1 MEQSIAN
8 NPLASHFR
16 QPSIYLKLPSGGT
29 MYSPSVLT
37 IPESGELAVYPMTA
51 IDEISAKTPDALYN
65 GTAMVDIIK
74 SCIPDIKDPWAVS
87 STDFDAILV
96 AIKAATNGNSMD
108 ITTICPECK
117 EVADYGVNLVGLLS
131 GLKAAD
137 YNEVLQINELE
148 VKFRPLT
155 YREMNQAAL
164 GQFDAQRSFQSIE
177 YEEDMDV
184 RNKKTQEAVRTIT
197 ELTMKILAQA
207 IEYIKTPTVTV
218 SEYDYLLDFL
228 THCDKN
234 MYVTLRDHN
243 TKLRESTQIKP
254 LQLKCIHCQ
263 HDYEQIFT
271 LNTSDFFA

>member
-1 MEQSIAN
+1 MAISN
-8 NPLASHFR
+8 NPLRQYFR
-16 QPSIYLKLPSGGT
+16 RPAIYLKLPSGGAG
-29 MYSPSVLT
+29 YKPGVIDL
-37 IPESGELAVYPMTA
+37 PETGDLPVYPMTA
-51 IDEISAKTPDALYN
+51 IDEITARTPDALFN
-65 GTAMVDIIK
+65 GTAMAELIK
-74 SCIPDIKDPWAVS
+74 SCIPDIKDPWAIS

-117 EVADYGVNLVGLLS
+117 EVADYGVSLVGLLT
-131 GLKAAD
+131 GLTASD
-137 YNEVLQINELE
+137 YNEVLQVNELE

-164 GQFDAQRSFQSIE
+164 GQFDAQRTFQSIE
-177 YEEDMDV
+177 YEEDIEV

-218 SEYDYLLDFL
+218 TEYDYLLDFL
-228 THCDKN
+228 TQCDKN

-243 TKLRESTQIKP
+243 TKMRESSQIKP
-254 LQLKCIHCQ
+254 LKLKCIHCQ

>member
-1 MEQSIAN
+1 MAISN
-8 NPLASHFR
+8 NPLRQYFR
-16 QPSIYLKLPSGGT
+16 RPAIYLKLPSGGVG
-29 MYSPSVLT
+29 YKPGVIDL
-37 IPESGELAVYPMTA
+37 PETGDLPVYPMTA
-51 IDEISAKTPDALYN
+51 IDEITARTPDALFN
-65 GTAMVDIIK
+65 GTAMAELIK

-96 AIKAATNGNSMD
+96 GIKAATNGNSMD

-117 EVADYGVNLVGLLS
+117 EVADYGVNLVGLLT

-137 YNEVLQINELE
+137 YNEVIQINELE

-164 GQFDAQRSFQSIE
+164 GQFDAQRTFQSIE
-177 YEEDMDV
+177 YEEDMEV

-207 IEYIKTPTVTV
+207 IEYIKTPTVVVT
-218 SEYDYLLDFL
+218 EYDYLLDFL

-254 LQLKCIHCQ
+254 LKLKCIHCQ
-263 HDYEQIFT
+263 HEYEQIFT